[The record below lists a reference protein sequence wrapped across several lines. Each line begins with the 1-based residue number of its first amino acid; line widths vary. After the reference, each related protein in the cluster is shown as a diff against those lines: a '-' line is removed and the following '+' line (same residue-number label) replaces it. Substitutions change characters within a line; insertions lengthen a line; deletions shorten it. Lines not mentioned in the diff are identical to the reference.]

1 LTSDGRTR
9 SLTHGSGGIGKA
21 TAFALAPYGCS
32 FAVHYHSNAD
42 SAHAVVAELERRVPS
57 APVRLAPPRSLHSRI
72 HRTDARHAAFQA
84 DLSTVDALRA
94 LHADVVRTLGDVDVL
109 FVNHGLIGHMLG
121 RGGNIEDL
129 DYAVFE
135 STWRANTAPAFLVRV
150 RVGGG
155 A

>member
-1 LTSDGRTR
+1 MNRT
-9 SLTHGSGGIGKA
+9 G
-21 TAFALAPYGCS
+21 
-32 FAVHYHSNAD
+32 
-42 SAHAVVAELERRVPS
+42 
-57 APVRLAPPRSLHSRI
+57 
-72 HRTDARHAAFQA
+72 ARHAAFQA

-135 STWRANTAPAFLVRV
+135 STWRANTAPAFLVRIC
-150 RVGGG
+150 VGGG
-155 A
+155 AKGG

>member
-1 LTSDGRTR
+1 
-9 SLTHGSGGIGKA
+9 
-21 TAFALAPYGCS
+21 
-32 FAVHYHSNAD
+32 
-42 SAHAVVAELERRVPS
+42 
-57 APVRLAPPRSLHSRI
+57 VRPPPRFLSSRL

-84 DLSTVDALRA
+84 DLSTVEALRA
-94 LHADVVRTLGDVDVL
+94 LHTDVVRTLGDVDVL

-150 RVGGG
+150 
-155 A
+155 